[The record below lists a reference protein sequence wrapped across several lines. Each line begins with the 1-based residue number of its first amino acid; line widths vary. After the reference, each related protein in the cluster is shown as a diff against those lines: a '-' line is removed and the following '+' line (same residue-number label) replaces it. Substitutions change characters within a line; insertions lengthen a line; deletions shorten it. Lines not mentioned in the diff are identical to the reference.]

1 MDSSTLKKKKNHLG
15 PSRWITHLNHKLS
28 FSGLSKHSG
37 ASEAEETLLRSRNQ
51 LLIFPKEIKDSQEHG
66 GTCCKS
72 QHLQGWRW
80 SWFHP
85 ESPGARLPAQ
95 ETQVLCQTTERIL
108 GNSCTCRPHTSLQ
121 NHLSLPIQTCIFSP
135 QRRLPKKGL
144 LATRNTI
151 ESCESPKEK
160 ESSCHWL
167 LLIARQYRFQPGG
180 GSRGSYW
187 CKCPGTGSRK

>member
-1 MDSSTLKKKKNHLG
+1 MWSLLPPHPQHFTRYQTPSRCHEYLLKRFKEQSQLRSSNFNGLIHPEKKKNHLG

-37 ASEAEETLLRSRNQ
+37 ASEAEETLLRSRNK
-51 LLIFPKEIKDSQEHG
+51 LLIFPKEIKDSQEHR

-108 GNSCTCRPHTSLQ
+108 GNSCTCCPPTPAYKTTSVFLFRPASLAHKEDCQ
-121 NHLSLPIQTCIFSP
+121 
-135 QRRLPKKGL
+135 KKD
-144 LATRNTI
+144 
-151 ESCESPKEK
+151 S
-160 ESSCHWL
+160 
-167 LLIARQYRFQPGG
+167 
-180 GSRGSYW
+180 
-187 CKCPGTGSRK
+187 